1 MPTRRLDPQ
10 ASHSLLTQGWTYL
23 DVRTVEEYSA
33 CHPSGAWNIPVM
45 FRGGMGME
53 PNPTFV
59 AAVQR
64 HFAPSTKLVVGCA
77 SGRRSTRACELLAA
91 AGYGELVD
99 VAGGFAGGQ
108 QPDGSPQPG
117 WQECGLPC
125 STKPEPERTWDRL
138 KS

>member
-1 MPTRRLDPQ
+1 
-10 ASHSLLTQGWTYL
+10 
-23 DVRTVEEYSA
+23 
-33 CHPSGAWNIPVM
+33 
-45 FRGGMGME
+45 
-53 PNPTFV
+53 V

-77 SGRRSTRACELLAA
+77 SGPRSTRACELLAA